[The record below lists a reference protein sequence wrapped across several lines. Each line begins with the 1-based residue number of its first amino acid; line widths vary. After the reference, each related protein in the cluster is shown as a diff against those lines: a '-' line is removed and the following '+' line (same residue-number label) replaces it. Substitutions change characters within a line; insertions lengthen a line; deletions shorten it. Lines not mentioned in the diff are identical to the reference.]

1 MIFIS
6 WFLHHL
12 FGFRFVSQA
21 DRESSVSLWGIFYY
35 NLSLHDEHTLQVSS
49 IGDACDVS
57 NDKTIC
63 EYNYKVFYIL
73 LDIKGATSSLIRFK
87 KIENVVKN
95 NFLEDFTRML
105 YSNEQKYLYLI
116 H

>member
-1 MIFIS
+1 M
-6 WFLHHL
+6 
-12 FGFRFVSQA
+12 
-21 DRESSVSLWGIFYY
+21 
-35 NLSLHDEHTLQVSS
+35 HDEHTLQVSS
-49 IGDACDVS
+49 IGDVCDVS